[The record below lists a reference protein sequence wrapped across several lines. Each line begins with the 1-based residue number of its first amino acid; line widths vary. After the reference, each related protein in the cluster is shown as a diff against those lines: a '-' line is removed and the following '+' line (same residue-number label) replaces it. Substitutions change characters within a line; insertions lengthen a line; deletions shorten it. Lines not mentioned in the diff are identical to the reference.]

1 MDRPPE
7 KQAVYPSFNALSRVA
22 MVWGIPLVALILVA
36 LASMVLAVIA
46 AAIIGVGG
54 IFFAVVGV
62 PVLLFIKQI
71 SANDDQALRIA
82 VLEFRCRLARR
93 NAKLFGNTFTLSPM
107 RYGRRKHVYKRHP
120 K

>member
-1 MDRPPE
+1 MEQAPE
-7 KQAVYPSFNALSRVA
+7 KQTAYPSFNALSRVA
-22 MVWGIPLVALILVA
+22 MVWGIPIVALILVA
-36 LASMVLAVIA
+36 LASMLLAVIA
-46 AAIIGVGG
+46 AAFIGVGG

-71 SANDDQALRIA
+71 SENDDQALRIA
-82 VLEFRCRLARR
+82 VLEFRCRLMRR

-107 RYGRRKHVYKRHP
+107 RYGRRKHAYKRHP